1 MKLSELS
8 NIITEVH
15 RTLQK
20 QANNAVN
27 QGLTMRNWLV
37 GFYIVHY
44 QQNGEERAKY
54 GSELLKVL
62 AKQINKKGF
71 TPSDLSKYRL
81 FYKNYPR
88 LVKTLPNSLQPI
100 IRQFPILG
108 TVFPK
113 LETTKNNNAA
123 LLQKL
128 SFSHFAE
135 LIKIDNVMSI
145 IITTKLKN

>member
-81 FYKNYPR
+81 
-88 LVKTLPNSLQPI
+88 
-100 IRQFPILG
+100 
-108 TVFPK
+108 
-113 LETTKNNNAA
+113 
-123 LLQKL
+123 QKL